1 MCDNIY
7 VLPSSKK
14 YAKKERERGKDVQE
28 PTPAPFVFFS
38 LSNLALRNSRQSSWS
53 LSNEVYEEGQ
63 EIKKG
68 NGYTGYG
75 LKKNGN

>member
-1 MCDNIY
+1 MSSTL
-7 VLPSSKK
+7 VFSTTKVTPSGR
-14 YAKKERERGKDVQE
+14 REK
-28 PTPAPFVFFS
+28 
-38 LSNLALRNSRQSSWS
+38 NLALRNSRQSSWS
-53 LSNEVYEEGQ
+53 LKYEVYEEGQ